1 MSVRI
6 PLNYQPASPSLSNA
20 KSAKRKILKMGFT
33 TGTALSAAAK
43 GCAYAIMGEMK
54 KAVVVST
61 PIGLRIEI
69 PLNYVRMEG
78 EWCIAS
84 VTKYGGD
91 DPDDTNG
98 MEIIVRMKLNNDRGY
113 VSVRAG
119 KGLGKAVN
127 SGLPVNPGEPAINP
141 VPRKQLVD
149 NLKEVLGDNFG
160 AEIEVIIPDGERIA
174 KRTFNPKLGIEGGVS
189 ILGTSGVVKP
199 MSLVSWYASLVEQ
212 LDIVKSFGID
222 RVVLVPGN
230 IGETSARK
238 KLNVDPRSIV
248 QMAIFTGGML
258 KASARRG
265 FKEILLYGHVGK
277 LIKSAIGIWNSHYK
291 YGDGRLEVITAYA
304 AKHGVAHDDIL
315 RLINAKTTDEAIN
328 ILKNYSYKEIF
339 NEIAERIALNSF
351 NLIEGKAKVHCILIN
366 MEGEIVG
373 ISSEAGKFLA

>member
-6 PLNYQPASPSLSNA
+6 PLNYQPSSPSLSNA

-43 GCAYAIMGEMK
+43 ACAYAITGEIK

-69 PLNYVRMEG
+69 PLNYVKMEE

-98 MEIIVRMKLNNDRGY
+98 MEIVVRMRLNDDKGY
-113 VSVRAG
+113 IMVRAG
-119 KGLGKAVN
+119 KGLGKAV
-127 SGLPVNPGEPAINP
+127 SKGLPVNPEEPAINP
-141 VPRKQLVD
+141 VPRKQLID

-160 AEIEVIIPDGERIA
+160 AEIEVTIPEGERIA
-174 KRTFNPKLGIEGGVS
+174 RRTFNPKLGIEGGVS

-212 LDIVKSFGID
+212 LDIVKTYGID
-222 RVVLVPGN
+222 QVVLVPGN
-230 IGETSARK
+230 IGETSARR

-258 KASARRG
+258 KASAKRG

-291 YGDGRLEVITAYA
+291 YGDGRLEIITAYA
-304 AKHGVAHDDIL
+304 AKHGVKHDDIL
-315 RLINAKTTDEAIN
+315 RLINAKTTDEAIA
-328 ILKNYSYKEIF
+328 ILKDYDYKEIF
-339 NEIAERIALNSF
+339 NEIADKISLNSH
-351 NLIEGKAKVHCILIN
+351 NLIEGKAKVYCILIN

-373 ISSEAGKFLA
+373 LSTGSEKFLA

>member
-127 SGLPVNPGEPAINP
+127 SGLPVNLGEPAINP